1 MRAFFAAL
9 ACASVLA
16 SACSD
21 AGTDR
26 SDATKLNVITTVAPI
41 TDIVRQVGGD
51 AIDLFGLIPEGIDS
65 HTFDPPPSIAKKLAG
80 ADVVFL
86 NGMHL
91 EVSIEDLASSLVRQ
105 DVELVRLG
113 NRALPTAGEN
123 DNPHI
128 WMDPQNARRYAQIV
142 AEELSLLDSEHTDY
156 YQSNLHSFSVRIDIL
171 DSAIRESVDTVPP
184 GQRKLVTY
192 HDSFTHFASRYGF
205 KVIAAIQPSDFSEPT
220 PREVARIVEQIEGEH
235 VPAIFGSEVFPSPVL
250 ERIGNETGARYV
262 DEVRDDDLP
271 GDNGPFHTYIA
282 MITDNVRTIVNAL
295 GGDASA
301 LRRVPQGSTWKVVE
315 Q

>member
-1 MRAFFAAL
+1 MRAFCAAL
-9 ACASVLA
+9 ACVSALL
-16 SACSD
+16 SACSNT
-21 AGTDR
+21 GTELG
-26 SDATKLNVITTVAPI
+26 DATKLNVITTVAPI
-41 TDIVRQVGGD
+41 TDVVRQVGGD
-51 AIDLFGLIPEGIDS
+51 AIELFGLIPEGIDS
-65 HTFDPPPSIAKKLAG
+65 HTFDPPPSIARKLAN

-91 EVSIEDLASSLVRQ
+91 EVSIEDLASSLVRK

-113 NRALPTAGEN
+113 NRTLPDADE
-123 DNPHI
+123 DADPHI
-128 WMDPQNARRYAQIV
+128 WMDPRNALRYAQIV
-142 AEELSLLDSEHTDY
+142 AEELSLLDSEHSDY
-156 YQSNLHSFSVRIDIL
+156 YESNLSSFSARINLL
-171 DSAIRESVDTVPP
+171 DSAIGESVGTVPR
-184 GQRKLVTY
+184 GRRKLVTY

-205 KVIAAIQPSDFSEPT
+205 EVIAAIQPSDLSEPT
-220 PREVARIVEQIEGEH
+220 PREVGRIVEQIEAEH

-250 ERIGNETGARYV
+250 ERIGNETGAHYI

-271 GDNGPFHTYIA
+271 GDNGPFHTYVA

-301 LRRVPQGSTWKVVE
+301 LSRVPQGSTWKVVK

>member
-9 ACASVLA
+9 ACASILA

-21 AGTDR
+21 TGTNR
-26 SDATKLNVITTVAPI
+26 SDAAKLDVTTTVAPI
-41 TDIVRQVGGD
+41 TDVVRQVGGD
-51 AIDLFGLIPEGIDS
+51 AIELFGLIPEGIDS
-65 HTFDPPPSIAKKLAG
+65 HTFDPPPSIAKKLVD

-86 NGMHL
+86 NGMNL
-91 EVSIEDLASSLVRQ
+91 EVSIEDLASSLVRN

-113 NRALPTAGEN
+113 NRALPDADEDT
-123 DNPHI
+123 NPHT
-128 WMDPQNARRYAQIV
+128 WMDPRNALRYAQIV

-184 GQRKLVTY
+184 GRRKLVTY

-205 KVIAAIQPSDFSEPT
+205 EVIAAIQPSDFSEPT
-220 PREVARIVEQIEGEH
+220 PREVARIVEQIEAEH

-250 ERIGNETGARYV
+250 ERIGDETGARYV

-301 LRRVPQGSTWKVVE
+301 LRRVPQGSTWKVVK

>member
-9 ACASVLA
+9 ACASVLL

-26 SDATKLNVITTVAPI
+26 SNAAKLNVITTVAPI

-65 HTFDPPPSIAKKLAG
+65 HTFDPPPSTAKKLAG

-91 EVSIEDLASSLVRQ
+91 EVSIEDLATSLVRN

-113 NRALPTAGEN
+113 NRVLPAADED

-128 WMDPQNARRYAQIV
+128 WMDPPNAVRYAQIV
-142 AEELSLLDSEHTDY
+142 AEELSLLDSEHSGY
-156 YQSNLHSFSVRIDIL
+156 YQSNLRSFSARIDVL
-171 DSAIRESVDTVPP
+171 DSAIRESVGTVPP

-205 KVIAAIQPSDFSEPT
+205 EVIAAIQPSDFSEPT

-282 MITDNVRTIVNAL
+282 MMIHNVRTIVNAL
-295 GGDASA
+295 GGDAST
-301 LRRVPQGSTWKVVE
+301 LRRVPQGSTWKVVK